1 VTPEPLADALAAAA
15 VAMARRFASGATMWC
30 LSPAWPEHG
39 RHLAV
44 EFVHPVI
51 VGKRALPA
59 RSVDTADVTDLA
71 GVARSG
77 DILAVIGPAGPTADE
92 LLRRA
97 RPRGLLTV
105 ALGPR
110 PPSPSPSAD
119 YFCEVDEPDLILA
132 YHVLWEL
139 THVVFEHPGLLK
151 NGPAPGPEACVTCS
165 DRALPAEIRTL
176 RSEGTA
182 EALIEGQLH
191 TVDVSLID
199 AARPGDVVLVHAG
212 VAISS
217 ALEATEAS

>member
-1 VTPEPLADALAAAA
+1 VRPEPLADALAAAA

-51 VGKRALPA
+51 VGKRALAA
-59 RSVDTADVTDLA
+59 RSVDPADVTDLL
-71 GVARSG
+71 GLARSG
-77 DILAVIGPAGPTADE
+77 DILALIGPVGPAADG

-110 PPSPSPSAD
+110 PPSPSPSVD
-119 YFCEVDEPDLILA
+119 YVCTVDEPDLILA

-151 NGPAPGPEACVTCS
+151 TGPATGPEACVTCS
-165 DRALPAEIRTL
+165 DQALPAEIRTL
-176 RSEGTA
+176 RPEGTA
-182 EALIEGQLH
+182 EALIDGRLQ

-217 ALEATEAS
+217 AIETTGAS

>member
-1 VTPEPLADALAAAA
+1 VTPEELAGVLAAAA
-15 VAMARRFASGATMWC
+15 VAMARRFVSGATMWC
-30 LSPAWPEHG
+30 VSPAWPEHG

-59 RSVDTADVTDLA
+59 RSVDPADVTDLL
-71 GVARSG
+71 GVARTG
-77 DILAVIGPAGPTADE
+77 DILALIGPSGPTADG

-97 RPRGLLTV
+97 RPRGLLSV

-110 PPSPSPSAD
+110 PPLPSPPVD
-119 YFCEVDEPDLILA
+119 YLCTVDEPDLILA

-151 NGPAPGPEACVTCS
+151 NGPATGPEACVACS
-165 DRALPAEIRTL
+165 DQALPAEIRTL

-182 EALIEGQLH
+182 EALIEGELR
-191 TVDVSLID
+191 TIDVSLID

-212 VAISS
+212 VAISP
-217 ALEATEAS
+217 ATEAAETS